1 MCKNQKY
8 QYYRNNLNKWLLL
21 NMIKNILK
29 FVAFFVTIFSFQ
41 TVFAASIDHY
51 EVTVNPETVSIWE
64 AVDLNIEAVDK
75 DGNVI
80 TDYEGT
86 ILIYSQ
92 SDKDAELPNSLEES
106 TYTFKLSDEWS
117 IKFENAVRFKE
128 KWLND
133 IHVYDLEDD
142 SDSVVWIAEVQVVE
156 EIVSQNVDIS
166 ILAPESGIT
175 IGKDEITVSW
185 KTNKNHQVKI
195 VLNGKNEVLT
205 TSDNDWMYEK
215 VIENLPDGK
224 SSIKAIVLDSDDN
237 EIWNSKEVQI
247 TSDASVPT
255 FNTIKILPSEQVPA
269 SSDLTIEVYAAK
281 GLTDVSIIL
290 NDELSSLEE
299 EEDWVYRI
307 EIKSPKEVWD
317 FPVDVILKDELG
329 HIIKELWAKEITT
342 TELEA
347 AEEPEEPKKKDKC
360 SEGDYTGSVFDWE
373 CWEKPEDYNAPIDLG
388 IKDLK
393 IVTLKTK
400 SVLTWLKLDDAS
412 KYEVYRKMEWDEL
425 ELIETVTEPM
435 FEIALSW
442 DVVKHEYFAV
452 KAIWEKEFA
461 DSEDSEE
468 TITKEINGDLSDAIK
483 VQTGPKEIILVLIA
497 LILWFWFILIKRK
510 NA

>member
-92 SDKDAELPNSLEES
+92 SDRDAELPNSLEES

-175 IGKDEITVSW
+175 IGKDEITVSSFSVVVDIASPPTVW
-185 KTNKNHQVKI
+185 IIFVNC
-195 VLNGKNEVLT
+195 
-205 TSDNDWMYEK
+205 S
-215 VIENLPDGK
+215 NLF
-224 SSIKAIVLDSDDN
+224 S
-237 EIWNSKEVQI
+237 
-247 TSDASVPT
+247 
-255 FNTIKILPSEQVPA
+255 
-269 SSDLTIEVYAAK
+269 
-281 GLTDVSIIL
+281 
-290 NDELSSLEE
+290 
-299 EEDWVYRI
+299 
-307 EIKSPKEVWD
+307 
-317 FPVDVILKDELG
+317 
-329 HIIKELWAKEITT
+329 
-342 TELEA
+342 
-347 AEEPEEPKKKDKC
+347 
-360 SEGDYTGSVFDWE
+360 
-373 CWEKPEDYNAPIDLG
+373 
-388 IKDLK
+388 
-393 IVTLKTK
+393 
-400 SVLTWLKLDDAS
+400 
-412 KYEVYRKMEWDEL
+412 
-425 ELIETVTEPM
+425 
-435 FEIALSW
+435 
-442 DVVKHEYFAV
+442 
-452 KAIWEKEFA
+452 
-461 DSEDSEE
+461 
-468 TITKEINGDLSDAIK
+468 
-483 VQTGPKEIILVLIA
+483 
-497 LILWFWFILIKRK
+497 
-510 NA
+510 